1 MAKSRWAGT
10 PSYAKTTDL
19 SGSIIS
25 SPVPEKKPTQYSLL
39 QQMPTKTLIGD
50 IAMHGYSQ
58 VSSSLAAHLA
68 VRPPLPVAPHHDFW
82 PSKENVY
89 PQPSTN
95 KQWRSTAWFF
105 KQIQA
110 NFGGNWYCLIE
121 NRFLYTKFKGRS
133 IDFTCALMFLLPIL
147 KLPRNAIEL
156 QRMSYDFQGNVND
169 SHVGV
174 NENIFFSFVCR
185 MTQMKAQKCYW
196 MLIKMQKS
204 LLNLIYA

>member
-1 MAKSRWAGT
+1 MSAFGVNIEGESISFVCGAGMAKSRWAGT

-25 SPVPEKKPTQYSLL
+25 SPVPKPTVFITPADANENINRWYC
-39 QQMPTKTLIGD
+39 
-50 IAMHGYSQ
+50 HGHSQ

-110 NFGGNWYCLIE
+110 NCGGNFYCLIE
-121 NRFLYTKFKGRS
+121 NRFLHIKCKEHS
-133 IDFTCALMFLLPIL
+133 INCTSALMFVLSIL
-147 KLPRNAIEL
+147 RLSRNAIEL
-156 QRMSYDFQGNVND
+156 
-169 SHVGV
+169 
-174 NENIFFSFVCR
+174 
-185 MTQMKAQKCYW
+185 
-196 MLIKMQKS
+196 
-204 LLNLIYA
+204 